1 MKRRIGLGLIA
12 GLVSV
17 VWLIGAVGCKPNTET
32 GPCLPQAD
40 KEYVLICNCV
50 DELLTGD
57 LTDTVSLNALAAQY
71 SRRDMV
77 GLGTTSRQ
85 HSGELMFMYG
95 KCYWADPTHD
105 GKVIEID
112 WTADEELPFCAIA
125 SVSDKDA
132 LVFTG
137 INGDIHECLEK
148 KLVELRIPLAAI
160 KINGS
165 FINVDLSIADKLPT
179 NSSEELKS
187 TLVIV
192 SQAQEWQMVG
202 FYALSSDDQALITV
216 PGSPVHLHGKTL
228 DDSHGGHVK
237 KANSLSSTIT
247 IYPIE
252 QFILRNRVPAEPEK
266 K

>member
-1 MKRRIGLGLIA
+1 MKRRIGLGLVA
-12 GLVSV
+12 GLFSV
-17 VWLIGAVGCKPNTET
+17 VWLIGAAGCKPNTET

-40 KEYVLICNCV
+40 KEYVVIFNCV

-57 LTDTVSLNALAAQY
+57 LGDTVSLNALAAQY

-85 HSGELMFMYG
+85 HSGELMFIYG
-95 KCYWADPTHD
+95 KCYWADPTYD
-105 GKVIEID
+105 GRVTEIA

-125 SVSDKDA
+125 RVSDKDA

-137 INGDIHECLEK
+137 INGDIHEWLER
-148 KLVELRIPLAAI
+148 KLVELSIPLAAI

-165 FINVDLSIADKLPT
+165 FINVDLSIADKLPA

-187 TLVIV
+187 TLVTV

-237 KANSLSSTIT
+237 KANSLSSTVT

-252 QFILRNRVPAEPEK
+252 QFILRNRVLTEPEK